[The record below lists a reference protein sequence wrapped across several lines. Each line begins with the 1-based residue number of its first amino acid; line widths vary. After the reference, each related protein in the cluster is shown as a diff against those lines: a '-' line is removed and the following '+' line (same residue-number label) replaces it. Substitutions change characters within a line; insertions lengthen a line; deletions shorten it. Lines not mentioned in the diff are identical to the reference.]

1 MWKHGSV
8 PPVTSRRIA
17 AHTPSPRPIAR
28 RSLLLAVL
36 ALAGAVAPARAQGQ
50 SAADLFNPEA
60 VHEIR
65 LSINSRDNR
74 ELRERYQENTY
85 YTADLTWQGVRVR
98 NVAVRNRGLGSRNP
112 TKPGLRVDF
121 NRYTTGQTFL
131 GLRSLILDNN
141 WQDPSLLAER
151 AAMAFFAR
159 LGEPAPRESYCRLY
173 INNVYQGLYS
183 IVESVDTPF
192 LSRTYGSDQGY
203 LFEFQYQREWHG
215 EYLGDEVA
223 AYKPFFQPETH
234 ELEADATLYAPI
246 RDLFRE
252 ANADVDPVW
261 RERVEQFVDLRQLV
275 RHAAIDT
282 FLAEDDG
289 FIGAY
294 GMNNFFLHRPSGST
308 VHSLIPWDKDNA
320 FTDVARS
327 IFARTNENVLFA
339 RALAFDDLRAL
350 YLDVLEECARSAADD
365 GWLAGQ
371 IDRLAALADTPV
383 REDTLKQ
390 YSTEAFLDSVD
401 RLRRFAADRPGIVRQ
416 EVSLARAGAL

>member
-1 MWKHGSV
+1 M
-8 PPVTSRRIA
+8 
-17 AHTPSPRPIAR
+17 
-28 RSLLLAVL
+28 L
-36 ALAGAVAPARAQGQ
+36 ALCGAVAPAGAQGQ

-65 LSINSRDNR
+65 LSINSHDNR

-141 WQDPSLLAER
+141 WQDPSLIAER

-173 INNVYQGLYS
+173 INNVFQGLYS

-215 EYLGDEVA
+215 DYLGDEVA

-234 ELEADATLYAPI
+234 ELEPDATLYAPI

-252 ANADVDPVW
+252 ANAEVDPVW
-261 RERVEQFVDLRQLV
+261 RERVEQFIDLRQLV
-275 RHAAIDT
+275 RHVAIDT

>member
-1 MWKHGSV
+1 MHRLAS
-8 PPVTSRRIA
+8 PVTFRITA
-17 AHTPSPRPIAR
+17 ARAASPSPLIL
-28 RSLLLAVL
+28 RSFLLACLVL
-36 ALAGAVAPARAQGQ
+36 SGAIAPAGAQGP
-50 SAADLFNPEA
+50 SAAELFNPET

-98 NVAVRNRGLGSRNP
+98 NVGVRNRGLGSRNP
-112 TKPGLRVDF
+112 AKPGFRVDF
-121 NRYTTGQTFL
+121 NRYTSEQTFV

-141 WQDPSLLAER
+141 WQDPSFLAER

-183 IVESVDTPF
+183 VVESVDTPF
-192 LSRTYGSDQGY
+192 LARTYGSDQGY
-203 LFEFQYQREWHG
+203 LFEFQYQREWRG
-215 EYLGDEVA
+215 DYLGAELA

-234 ELEADATLYAPI
+234 ELEPDATLYAPI

-252 ANADVDPVW
+252 ANAEVDPVW
-261 RERVEQFVDLRQLV
+261 RERVERFIDLRQLIRYV
-275 RHAAIDT
+275 AIDT

-308 VHSLIPWDKDNA
+308 IHSLIPWDKDNA
-320 FTDVARS
+320 FIDATRS
-327 IFARTNENVLFA
+327 IFQRTGENVLLA
-339 RALAFDDLRAL
+339 RALAFSDLRAL
-350 YLDVLEECARSAADD
+350 YLDVLEECARAAAD
-365 GWLAGQ
+365 GSWLAGQ
-371 IDRLAALADTPV
+371 IDRLAALADAPV

-390 YSTEAFLDSVD
+390 YSTEAFVEAVD
-401 RLRRFAADRPGIVRQ
+401 RLRRFAADRPGIVLQ
-416 EVSLARAGAL
+416 EVSRARAGVQ

>member
-1 MWKHGSV
+1 M
-8 PPVTSRRIA
+8 
-17 AHTPSPRPIAR
+17 
-28 RSLLLAVL
+28 L
-36 ALAGAVAPARAQGQ
+36 ALCGVAAPASAQGQ
-50 SAADLFNPEA
+50 SAADLFNPET
-60 VHEIR
+60 VHDIR

-74 ELRERYQENTY
+74 ELRERYRENTY

-98 NVAVRNRGLGSRNP
+98 NIGVRNRGLGSRNP
-112 TKPGLRVDF
+112 TKPGFRVDF
-121 NRYTTGQTFL
+121 NRYTSDQTFV

-141 WQDPSLLAER
+141 WQDPSFLAER

-159 LGEPAPRESYCRLY
+159 LGEPAPRESFCRLY
-173 INNVYQGLYS
+173 INDVYQGLYS

-203 LFEFQYQREWHG
+203 LFEFQYQREWRG
-215 EYLGDEVA
+215 DYLGDELA

-234 ELEADATLYAPI
+234 ELEPDAALYAPI

-252 ANADVDPVW
+252 ANAEVDSVW
-261 RERVEQFVDLRQLV
+261 RERVERFIDLRQLIRYV
-275 RHAAIDT
+275 AIDT

-320 FTDVARS
+320 FIDVGRS
-327 IFARTNENVLFA
+327 IFQRTGENVLVA
-339 RALAFDDLRAL
+339 RALAFSDLRAL
-350 YLDVLEECARSAADD
+350 YLDVLEECARAAADES
-365 GWLAGQ
+365 WLAGQ
-371 IDRLAALADTPV
+371 IDRLAALADAPV

-390 YSTEAFLDSVD
+390 YSTEAFLEAVD
-401 RLRRFAADRPGIVRQ
+401 RLRRFAAERPGIVLQ
-416 EVSLARAGAL
+416 EVSRARAGVQ

>member
-1 MWKHGSV
+1 
-8 PPVTSRRIA
+8 VTTLSIA
-17 AHTPSPRPIAR
+17 AHAALARPIACR
-28 RSLLLAVL
+28 HSLLIAGL
-36 ALAGAVAPARAQGQ
+36 ALCGAVVPASAQGQ
-50 SAADLFNPEA
+50 SAADLFNPET

-74 ELRERYQENTY
+74 ELRGRYRENTY

-98 NVAVRNRGLGSRNP
+98 NIGVRNRGLGSRNP

-121 NRYTTGQTFL
+121 NRYTSGQTL
-131 GLRSLILDNN
+131 VGLRSLILDNN
-141 WQDPSLLAER
+141 WQDPSFLAER

-159 LGEPAPRESYCRLY
+159 LGEPAPRESFCRLY

-203 LFEFQYQREWHG
+203 LFEFQYQREWRG
-215 EYLGDEVA
+215 DYLGDELA

-234 ELEADATLYAPI
+234 ELEPDATLYAPI

-252 ANADVDPVW
+252 ANAEVDPVW
-261 RERVEQFVDLRQLV
+261 RERVERFIDLRQLIRYV
-275 RHAAIDT
+275 AIDA

-308 VHSLIPWDKDNA
+308 VHSLVPWDKDNA
-320 FTDVARS
+320 FIDVGRS
-327 IFARTNENVLFA
+327 IFQRTGENVLVA
-339 RALAFDDLRAL
+339 RALAFSDLRAL
-350 YLDVLEECARSAADD
+350 YLDVLEECARAAADG

-371 IDRLAALADTPV
+371 IDRLAALADAPV
-383 REDTLKQ
+383 REDTFKQ
-390 YSTEAFLDSVD
+390 YSTDAFLEAVD
-401 RLRRFAADRPGIVRQ
+401 RLRQFAVHRSGFVLQ
-416 EVSLARAGAL
+416 EVSRARAGVQ